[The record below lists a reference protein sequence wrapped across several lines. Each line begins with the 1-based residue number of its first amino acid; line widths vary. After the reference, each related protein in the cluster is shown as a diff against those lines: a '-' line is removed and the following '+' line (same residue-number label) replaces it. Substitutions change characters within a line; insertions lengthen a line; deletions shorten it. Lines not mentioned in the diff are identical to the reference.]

1 MAARRLQAAVHLAVD
16 MQRLFGEPGSP
27 WFVPWFE
34 RVLP

>member
-27 WFVPWFE
+27 WFE